1 MTRYRHTQNG
11 WPTLLALGAGLGLL
25 GDSVRRRG
33 LTARAALA
41 AGALIG
47 AGILVSRLTIEVTH
61 DALRASF
68 GPGWPKKEIPLDEI
82 ESATPVHNPWWYG
95 WGIRWTPSGPLW
107 NVAGLDAV
115 ELRLRN
121 GKRFRLG
128 TDEPVALAG
137 AIEAARH
144 LPSGVIRS
152 SAPGGGSG

>member
-1 MTRYRHTQNG
+1 MPRYRHTQNG

-25 GDSVRRRG
+25 GDRVRRHG

-41 AGALIG
+41 AGALVG
-47 AGILVSRLTIEVTH
+47 AGILTSRLTIEVTD

-68 GPGWPKKEIPLDEI
+68 GPGWPKKEVPLDEI

-95 WGIRWTPSGPLW
+95 WGIRLTPSGPLW

-128 TDEPVALAG
+128 TDEPAALAG
-137 AIEAARH
+137 AIEAAR
-144 LPSGVIRS
+144 LVPSAVSRS